1 MEDFAVLKTD
11 QFMDK
16 EFLRQVRIIDEV
28 ESDNEAAEIL
38 RTWYGDNIDVQ
49 NVEISPDQTLLR
61 NGRTVLPPEDKF
73 VPGALQ

>member
-16 EFLRQVRIIDEV
+16 ELLRQVRIIDEV
-28 ESDNEAAEIL
+28 EPENEAAEIL

-49 NVEISPDQTLLR
+49 NVEISPNQQLL
-61 NGRTVLPPEDKF
+61 
-73 VPGALQ
+73 